1 MKKLLLAAML
11 LLTSACSSVHHDWM
25 DKAYVGYVE
34 NQAVVL
40 FDAGIRNSVKYYRP
54 QFQSDCHYNK
64 AYIDEVI
71 STGCVI
77 NEARIADLHLYREH
91 IAKELPTR
99 ADTQI
104 NHEFMDGVNN
114 SNYITDGI

>member
-1 MKKLLLAAML
+1 MKKLLIAAMM
-11 LLTSACSSVHHDWM
+11 LLTSACSSQHSWM

-40 FDAGIRNSVKYYRP
+40 FDAGMRDGVKYYRP

-64 AYIDEVI
+64 AYIDEQS

-77 NEARIADLHLYREH
+77 NEARIADLHSYNDHVERV
-91 IAKELPTR
+91 PQR
-99 ADTQI
+99 ASTQI
-104 NHEFMDGVNN
+104 NHEFLEGVN
-114 SNYITDGI
+114 STMYIEDAL